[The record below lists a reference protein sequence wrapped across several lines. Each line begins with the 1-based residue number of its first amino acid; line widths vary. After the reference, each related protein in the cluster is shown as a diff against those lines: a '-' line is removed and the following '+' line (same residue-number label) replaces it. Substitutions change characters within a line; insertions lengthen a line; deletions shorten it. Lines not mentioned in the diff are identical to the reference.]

1 MMYTINYI
9 LFAYILTSFSIL
21 VIINMFNL
29 NKVYTKLNSD
39 EHENFIEIDEES
51 YYESYEEDNNNV
63 ANNNIDSNLLPTL

>member
-39 EHENFIEIDEES
+39 EHENFIVTDEES
-51 YYESYEEDNNNV
+51 YYESYEEDNNKV
-63 ANNNIDSNLLPTL
+63 VNNKIDSNLLPTL

>member
-51 YYESYEEDNNNV
+51 YYESYEEDNNKV
-63 ANNNIDSNLLPTL
+63 VNNKIDSNLLPTL

>member
-1 MMYTINYI
+1 MYTINYI

-51 YYESYEEDNNNV
+51 YYESYEEDNNKV
-63 ANNNIDSNLLPTL
+63 VNNKIDSNLLPTL